1 MEADL
6 LALLAPIASGR
17 SYYVRAPQG
26 EPYPY
31 LILNRASLVPNYT
44 MAGANGLSQTRM
56 QIDVY
61 GNNWP
66 STVSTAQA
74 LQNLVSGFIGIVG
87 STRFQG
93 IFIDAV
99 RDLPASDAGDVTQ
112 LFRISIDIMIHHTA
126 A

>member
-44 MAGANGLSQTRM
+44 MAGASGLSQTRM

-74 LQNLVSGFIGIVG
+74 LQNLVSGFSGIVG

-112 LFRISIDIMIHHTA
+112 LFRISIDIMIHHTPA
-126 A
+126 

>member
-1 MEADL
+1 MEVDL
-6 LALLAPIASGR
+6 LALLAPVASGR
-17 SYYVRAPQG
+17 RYYVRAPQG
-26 EPYPY
+26 EPYPH
-31 LILNRASLVPNYT
+31 LVLSRASVIPDYV
-44 MAGANGLSQTRM
+44 MSGANGFVQTRM
-56 QIDVY
+56 QIDIY
-61 GNNWP
+61 GNTWP

-74 LQNLVSGFIGIVG
+74 LQHLVSGFHGIVG